1 MAITKIHPIKVNL
14 KAALDYIENPDKTD
28 DKMLVSSFGC
38 SYETADIE
46 FQMLLDQAFK
56 KGNNLAHHLIQAFEP
71 GETTPEQAHEIGR
84 QLVDEVLQ
92 GKYPYVLTTH
102 IDKGHLHNHIIFCA
116 VDMVQQRKYVSNRRS
131 YAYIRRTSD
140 RLCRENGLSVVKP
153 GKDKGKSYAEWDAQR
168 KGKSWKAKL
177 KITIDAAIPQAKDF
191 DDFLRLMQAQG
202 YEIKQG
208 KFTSFRAPGQE
219 RLPRTE
225 TPPEDYTQVSFVC
238 LRPDGAYEA
247 PATVSS
253 VCRYSRKKIGDMDD
267 FHFHLLRH
275 TYTTNLLSHGAAP
288 KDVQE
293 LLGHSDVSTTMNIY
307 AHATREAKRTSARLL
322 DKVVGTA

>member
-1 MAITKIHPIKVNL
+1 MGTYTQEDELYHVGKQQST
-14 KAALDYIENPDKTD
+14 PDSVWLAYD
-28 DKMLVSSFGC
+28 QPGVFCRILRFSVGC
-38 SYETADIE
+38 RSPPPPFQFTRQPLYSQNYYRIVKEKNRTYYE
-46 FQMLLDQAFK
+46 
-56 KGNNLAHHLIQAFEP
+56 
-71 GETTPEQAHEIGR
+71 
-84 QLVDEVLQ
+84 V
-92 GKYPYVLTTH
+92 Y
-102 IDKGHLHNHIIFCA
+102 
-116 VDMVQQRKYVSNRRS
+116 S
-131 YAYIRRTSD
+131 
-140 RLCRENGLSVVKP
+140 
-153 GKDKGKSYAEWDAQR
+153 
-168 KGKSWKAKL
+168 
-177 KITIDAAIPQAKDF
+177 
-191 DDFLRLMQAQG
+191 
-202 YEIKQG
+202 
-208 KFTSFRAPGQE
+208 
-219 RLPRTE
+219 LPRTE
-225 TPPEDYTQVSFVC
+225 TPPEDYTQVSFVY

>member
-1 MAITKIHPIKVNL
+1 MQCTSKTYPTSFVVTDPKGSIL
-14 KAALDYIENPDKTD
+14 IECG
-28 DKMLVSSFGC
+28 KMLQKF
-38 SYETADIE
+38 
-46 FQMLLDQAFK
+46 
-56 KGNNLAHHLIQAFEP
+56 
-71 GETTPEQAHEIGR
+71 
-84 QLVDEVLQ
+84 
-92 GKYPYVLTTH
+92 
-102 IDKGHLHNHIIFCA
+102 
-116 VDMVQQRKYVSNRRS
+116 
-131 YAYIRRTSD
+131 
-140 RLCRENGLSVVKP
+140 
-153 GKDKGKSYAEWDAQR
+153 
-168 KGKSWKAKL
+168 
-177 KITIDAAIPQAKDF
+177 
-191 DDFLRLMQAQG
+191 G
-202 YEIKQG
+202 YEVY
-208 KFTSFRAPGQE
+208 S
-219 RLPRTE
+219 LPRTE